1 MSQQV
6 IEMPGNSS
14 LMALMIPFEGAIT
27 TIKPKSV
34 AHCSYFF
41 FQAELQK
48 YHGTKKSCNFR
59 KPLRISKQFLFKYYV
74 GHHWKRHM

>member
-48 YHGTKKSCNFR
+48 YHGTKKVVTLESLLELASSFC
-59 KPLRISKQFLFKYYV
+59 LSI
-74 GHHWKRHM
+74 M